1 MTKTT
6 IPGVNPAYS
15 YDHGAECEV
24 LTLDADDVVALLRH
38 ASCGDDRTAREV
50 RELFPVR
57 HITPDTLTSI
67 AGPDYAVRVE
77 VRYDHD
83 AENPLAAWDN
93 LTSFTS
99 LDSWGRDYLDL
110 RSDSY
115 EAITGQPTRG
125 GRTLGRGNDFTAET
139 VAMEAL
145 DGGES
150 YKTDSLRF
158 AYRILHLDGARG
170 IANVA
175 TSRDG
180 SLAHYPAAE
189 TGQLDHDA
197 VAWVPRGAIIGSA
210 PRPDGA
216 ILDYDAA
223 TGWRYAFADG
233 ASASAEDAVEEWARA
248 VVAGDL
254 GALSSYLSG
263 SVYGVCVQ
271 ASTCEDDE
279 DPDDLDARDW
289 HDTPHG
295 DVWGFYGDDETHI
308 NVVGAGAHYHVVES
322 IVADLEQSKEL
333 RAKLAEQQ
341 AGHARLLETLTP
353 EEAALLRTLWG
364 ERFKYLT
371 GARQLREALKLEGL
385 GLYYTGDDR
394 WPSLGL
400 RKDDDEEGRP

>member
-1 MTKTT
+1 MTKTI
-6 IPGVNPAYS
+6 IPGVNPDYS

-38 ASCGDDRTAREV
+38 ASRGDDRTAREV
-50 RELFPVR
+50 RELFPVQVS
-57 HITPDTLTSI
+57 TGTLAGI

-77 VRYDHD
+77 VHYDRD
-83 AENPLAAWDN
+83 AENPLTAWDN
-93 LTSFTS
+93 LTTFAS

-115 EAITGQPTRG
+115 ESITDQPTRG
-125 GRTLGRGNDFTAET
+125 GRTLGRGNDFTAEA
-139 VAMEAL
+139 VAREAIH
-145 DGGES
+145 GGES
-150 YKTDSLRF
+150 YATDSSRF

-170 IANVA
+170 ITNVA
-175 TSRDG
+175 TTRDG
-180 SLAHYPAAE
+180 SLTHCPAAE

-216 ILDYDAA
+216 TLDYDAA
-223 TGWRYAFADG
+223 TGWRYTFADG
-233 ASASAEDAVEEWARA
+233 ASASAEDAVEEWASA
-248 VVAGDL
+248 IVAGNL
-254 GALSSYLSG
+254 GTLSDYLSG
-263 SVYGVCVQ
+263 SVYGVRVL
-271 ASTCEDDE
+271 ASTCEEDE

-289 HDTPHG
+289 DDTPHG
-295 DVWGFYGDDETHI
+295 DVWGFYGDDETQV

-322 IVADLEQSKEL
+322 IIADLERSKNL
-333 RAKLAEQQ
+333 RAKLAKQR
-341 AGHARLLETLTP
+341 AGHARLLETLTA

-364 ERFKYLT
+364 ERFRYLT
-371 GARQLREALKLEGL
+371 SARQLYEALKLEGL
-385 GLYYTGDDR
+385 DLYYTGVDR